1 MPPSADITFPI
12 LFLIAGA
19 LLLYIGA
26 EGLVRGS
33 ASVALRMRI
42 APLIVGLTIIAFGT
56 SSPELVVSIKAAL
69 KGNAEIAL
77 GNVIGSNICNIA
89 LIIGV
94 AAIIRPIKV
103 DKNFIKAD
111 MLLMVGVTVLL
122 ILLMFDGT
130 LDAIDGVIMF
140 AGIIVYNVATIV
152 SARKSS
158 IDSVKIVEGDDVP
171 EKSKSVAKDVVFI
184 VVGLA
189 VLILGANIFVDGA
202 VDIAKFLGASD
213 LIIGL
218 TVIALGTSLP
228 ELATSIVAAI
238 KGHAEI
244 SIGNAVGSNIY
255 NILLI
260 LGVAAMVTP
269 INSVNVNI
277 VDVAVMLAV
286 ALILFPLSWTQQ
298 AISRKEGVFLLLVY
312 LSYMYY
318 LSTQMSV

>member
-1 MPPSADITFPI
+1 MTYPI
-12 LFLIAGA
+12 LLVFAGA
-19 LLLYIGA
+19 VLLYIGA

-111 MLLMVGVTVLL
+111 MLLMVGVTILL
-122 ILLMFDGT
+122 ILLMFDGN
-130 LDAIDGVIMF
+130 LDMIDGVIMF

-158 IDSVKIVEGDDVP
+158 IDSVKIDEDDHIP
-171 EKSKSVAKDVVFI
+171 EKSKSVAKDIAFI
-184 VVGLA
+184 VGGLA

-202 VDIAKFLGASD
+202 IVIAKFLGASD

-218 TVIALGTSLP
+218 TVIAFGTSLP

-260 LGVAAMVTP
+260 LGVASMVTP
-269 INSVNVNI
+269 INSASVNI
-277 VDVAVMLAV
+277 VDVAVMLAI

-298 AISRKEGVFLLLVY
+298 AISRKEGVFLLLIY

-318 LSTQMSV
+318 LSTQMGG

>member
-1 MPPSADITFPI
+1 MPLAEMTYPI
-12 LFLIAGA
+12 LLIVVGAA
-19 LLLYIGA
+19 LLYFGA

-33 ASVALRMRI
+33 ASAALRMRI

-69 KGNAEIAL
+69 KGNSEIAL

-111 MLLMVGVTVLL
+111 MLLMVGVTALL
-122 ILLMFDGT
+122 ILLMFDGN
-130 LDAIDGVIMF
+130 LDLIDGVIMF
-140 AGIIVYNVATIV
+140 AGIVVYNVATIV

-158 IDSVKIVEGDDVP
+158 IDSVKIDENDDVP
-171 EKSKSVAKDVVFI
+171 EKSKSIAKDAAFI
-184 VVGLA
+184 VGGLA
-189 VLILGANIFVDGA
+189 VLILGADLFVDGA

-218 TVIALGTSLP
+218 TVIAFGTSLP

-260 LGVAAMVTP
+260 LGVASMVSP
-269 INSVNVNI
+269 INTVNVNVI
-277 VDVAVMLAV
+277 DVAVMLAV
-286 ALILFPLSWTQQ
+286 ALVLFPLSWTQH

-312 LSYMYY
+312 VTYMYY
-318 LSTQMSV
+318 LSTQMSI

>member
-1 MPPSADITFPI
+1 MPLAEMTYPI
-12 LFLIAGA
+12 LLIVVGAA
-19 LLLYIGA
+19 LLYFGA

-33 ASVALRMRI
+33 ASAALRMRI

-69 KGNAEIAL
+69 KGNSEIAL

-111 MLLMVGVTVLL
+111 MLLMVGVTALL
-122 ILLMFDGT
+122 ILLMFDGN
-130 LDAIDGVIMF
+130 LDLIDGVIMF
-140 AGIIVYNVATIV
+140 AGIVVYNVATIV

-158 IDSVKIVEGDDVP
+158 IDSVKIDENDDVP
-171 EKSKSVAKDVVFI
+171 EKSKSIAKDVAFI
-184 VVGLA
+184 VGGLA
-189 VLILGANIFVDGA
+189 VLILGADLFVDGA

-218 TVIALGTSLP
+218 TVIAFGTSLP

-260 LGVAAMVTP
+260 LGVASMVSP
-269 INSVNVNI
+269 INTVNVNVI
-277 VDVAVMLAV
+277 DVAVMLAV
-286 ALILFPLSWTQQ
+286 ALVLFPLSWTQH

-312 LSYMYY
+312 VTYMYY
-318 LSTQMSV
+318 LSTQMSI

>member
-56 SSPELVVSIKAAL
+56 SSPELVVSIKASL